1 MPQGFDYRKCAGQAV
16 LVCLIGAGVVPTL
29 LGSSSRPSG
38 LAGRAGVLRIE
49 HPRVI
54 ILKSRHVAYLFDG
67 SQIVWTYAV
76 DVGVKGQR
84 AEFDFLMGE
93 TPTGR
98 FHVVTRNAA
107 SEHHRFLGLSYPDA
121 ASARR
126 AHELGMVSIGEAETI
141 HRSELV
147 GACPP
152 WNTALG
158 GGIGLHGGR
167 RGTDWTG
174 GCVAFDDDD
183 IEELFSV
190 LRVGDPVEIL
200 P

>member
-1 MPQGFDYRKCAGQAV
+1 MLQGFDYRKCAGRTV
-16 LVCLIGAGVVPTL
+16 LVCLIGAGVVPSL
-29 LGSSSRPSG
+29 LGSSSRPSE
-38 LAGRAGVLRIE
+38 LAGGAGVLRVE
-49 HPRVI
+49 RPRVI

-67 SQIVWTYAV
+67 SQLVWTFAV
-76 DVGVKGQR
+76 DLGGGGRR
-84 AEFDFLMGE
+84 AGSDFLTGE
-93 TPTGR
+93 TPEGR
-98 FHVVTRNAA
+98 FHVVTRNVA

-126 AHELGMVSIGEAETI
+126 AQELGRVSIGEAQTI
-141 HRSELV
+141 HQSQLL

-174 GCVAFDDDD
+174 GCVAFRDAD

-190 LRVGDPVEIL
+190 LRVGDPIEIL

>member
-1 MPQGFDYRKCAGQAV
+1 MRERFDYRKCGVRAA

-29 LGSSSRPSG
+29 LGSNSSSSG
-38 LAGRAGVLRIE
+38 PAGGAGVLRLV

-54 ILKSRHVAYLFDG
+54 ILKSRHTAYLYDG
-67 SQIVWTYAV
+67 SQLVWAYAV
-76 DVGVKGQR
+76 DVGGGGYR
-84 AEFDFLMGE
+84 AGSDFLTGE
-93 TPTGR
+93 TPEGQ

-107 SEHHRFLGLSYPDA
+107 SEHHRFLGLSYPNA

-126 AHELGMVSIGEAETI
+126 GHELGMVSIGEAETI
-141 HRSELV
+141 HQSELL

-174 GCVAFDDDD
+174 GCVAFRDAD

-190 LRVGDPVEIL
+190 LRVGDPIEVL